1 MKTFI
6 KNLGPYQTL
15 GLMALVMVL
24 DGYGLFYWLGRLL
37 REGGNE
43 WNAIWFGIP
52 IAVVIAFPFYKDAL
66 NREE

>member
-15 GLMALVMVL
+15 GLMALVLVL
-24 DGYGLFYWLGRLL
+24 DGYGLFYWLGRFLC
-37 REGGNE
+37 EGGNE

-52 IAVVIAFPFYKDAL
+52 IALVIAFAFYKDAL
-66 NREE
+66 DREE